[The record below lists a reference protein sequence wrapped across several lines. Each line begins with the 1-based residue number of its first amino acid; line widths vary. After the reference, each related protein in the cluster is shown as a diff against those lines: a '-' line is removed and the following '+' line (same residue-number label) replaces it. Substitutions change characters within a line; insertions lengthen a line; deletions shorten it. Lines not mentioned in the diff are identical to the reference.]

1 MKMTTAGYREISH
14 TADWALQVWAPDL
27 SGLLVQAARG
37 MTALLDLQL
46 AEAPRLEHLLTL
58 DAADPESLLVSFLTE
73 ILYINEQDHLGFDA
87 FQVSLDG
94 LHLEARLWGAPVTTQ
109 RKEIKA
115 VTYHQLVIQTTPH
128 GLETTLVFDV

>member
-1 MKMTTAGYREISH
+1 MTTAGYREISH

-58 DAADPESLLVSFLTE
+58 DAADPESLRAKWTDADGRAELIAQL
-73 ILYINEQDHLGFDA
+73 EQRGIEFATLAQLAGKPDVPHPPRRGQRHLPAGCN
-87 FQVSLDG
+87 G
-94 LHLEARLWGAPVTTQ
+94 
-109 RKEIKA
+109 
-115 VTYHQLVIQTTPH
+115 
-128 GLETTLVFDV
+128 

>member
-1 MKMTTAGYREISH
+1 MTTAGYREISH

-73 ILYINEQDHLGFDA
+73 ILYINEQEHLGFDA

-94 LHLEARLWGAPVTTQ
+94 
-109 RKEIKA
+109 
-115 VTYHQLVIQTTPH
+115 
-128 GLETTLVFDV
+128 